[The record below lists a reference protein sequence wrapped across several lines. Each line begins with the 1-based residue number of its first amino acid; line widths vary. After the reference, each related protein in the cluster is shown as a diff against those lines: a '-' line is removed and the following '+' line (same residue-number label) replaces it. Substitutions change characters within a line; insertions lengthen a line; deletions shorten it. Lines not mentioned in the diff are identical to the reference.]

1 MITLMLLS
9 ALAFQAAPASQNA
22 DFAKWWAQFQ
32 AAVAKGD
39 FDAVAQGMMFPLDW
53 ENGAIR
59 EIKTAAD
66 LKFRFNSYFTAEIKK
81 MIATKRPERLPTGF
95 YIITWKA
102 RRYQYSILFKP
113 QGNTFALDSLSE
125 GPP

>member
-1 MITLMLLS
+1 MSMLLLLS
-9 ALAFQAAPASQNA
+9 ALLFQATPAAQNA
-22 DFAKWWAQFQ
+22 DFAKWWPQFQ

-39 FDAVAQGMMFPLDW
+39 FDTVAQGIMFPLDW
-53 ENGAIR
+53 ENGTTR
-59 EIKTAAD
+59 EIKSAAD

-81 MIATKRPERLPTGF
+81 MVATKKPERLPTGF

-102 RRYQYSILFKP
+102 RGNEYSIMFKP

>member
-1 MITLMLLS
+1 MTALLLLS
-9 ALAFQAAPASQNA
+9 ALVFQAAPAAQNA
-22 DFAKWWAQFQ
+22 DFAKWWPQFQ
-32 AAVAKGD
+32 SAVAKGD
-39 FDAVAQGMMFPLDW
+39 FDAVAQGVTFPLYW

-59 EIKTAAD
+59 EIKSAAD

-81 MIATKRPERLPTGF
+81 MVATKKPERLPTGF

-102 RRYQYSILFKP
+102 RGNEYSILFKP
-113 QGNTFALDSLSE
+113 QGNTFALDSLAE